1 MNNLLK
7 KMSDSLIFDERPD
20 DLLTLLIKKEGMS
33 ESLFF
38 IKKTFKKHC
47 KKYDFSQIFQSKS
60 LVFCELK
67 SE

>member
-38 IKKTFKKHC
+38 RKKNF
-47 KKYDFSQIFQSKS
+47 
-60 LVFCELK
+60 
-67 SE
+67 

>member
-38 IKKTFKKHC
+38 IKKKLLKNIAKNT
-47 KKYDFSQIFQSKS
+47 I
-60 LVFCELK
+60 LVKFFRANRLFFV
-67 SE
+67 S